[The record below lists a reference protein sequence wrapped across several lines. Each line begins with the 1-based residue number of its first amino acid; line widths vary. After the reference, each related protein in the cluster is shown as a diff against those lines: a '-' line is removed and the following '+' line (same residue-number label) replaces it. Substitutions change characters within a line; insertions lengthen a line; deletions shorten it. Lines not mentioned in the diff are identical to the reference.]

1 MLSPLTLTRR
11 SFVKALG
18 LSALAG
24 ATRKSRTH
32 VVTLSF
38 DDGFRK
44 SSIVT
49 AEIFEKYGLAACIN
63 VIATAHHDTFV
74 PPDDYHRHPV
84 GDFELWNDL
93 VARGHEV
100 MPHGYRH
107 QNLTEVPL
115 PEAGDLIMRCLDYFA
130 ESLSGFDQR
139 EAIFNFP
146 YNASNPAIEEW
157 LSSRVKAFR
166 TGYAQINP
174 LPHAGQKKLICSS
187 HGPGNIDAFLT
198 REIRRFLASSGG
210 WLIFNAHGLDGEGWG
225 PLSSCC
231 LDELLSELTETDS
244 VLVIPAGHALASG

>member
-1 MLSPLTLTRR
+1 MGLT
-11 SFVKALG
+11 
-18 LSALAG
+18 ALA
-24 ATRKSRTH
+24 ATGRSPKTH

-44 SSIVT
+44 SSIKT
-49 AEIFEKYGLAACIN
+49 AEVFEKYELSACIN

-74 PPDDYHRHPV
+74 PPDEYHRHPA

-115 PEAGDLIMRCLDYFA
+115 PEAKDLILRCLDYFS
-130 ESLSGFDQR
+130 ESLDGFDAR

-146 YNASNPAIEEW
+146 YNASTPAVEDW
-157 LSSRVKAFR
+157 LSGQVKAFR

-174 LPHAGQKKLICSS
+174 LPHAGQQRLICSS
-187 HGPGNIDAFLT
+187 HGPGNIDDFLT
-198 REIRRFLASSGG
+198 REIRRFLASPGG
-210 WLIFNAHGLDGEGWG
+210 WLIFNTHGLDDEGWG
-225 PLSSCC
+225 PLSSSC
-231 LDELLSELTETDS
+231 LDELLSELTAIES
-244 VLVIPAGHALASG
+244 ALVIPTGHALAID